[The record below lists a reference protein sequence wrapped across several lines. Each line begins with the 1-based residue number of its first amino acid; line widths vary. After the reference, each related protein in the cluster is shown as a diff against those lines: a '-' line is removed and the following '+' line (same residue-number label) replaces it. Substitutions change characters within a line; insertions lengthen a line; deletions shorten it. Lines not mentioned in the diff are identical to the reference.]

1 MAVDGVRRRSGGG
14 GGRTFTGGV
23 GGLRWLKRLLDV
35 LGGVLELLELLRID
49 RGRGVLGRFVCR
61 ERRHSLLTDLSP
73 PPSPSPL

>member
-1 MAVDGVRRRSGGG
+1 M
-14 GGRTFTGGV
+14 
-23 GGLRWLKRLLDV
+23 KRLLDV